1 MVMKAVYKMGSN
13 LVPTDNR
20 NPRTKWRP
28 KTKYYNYNYG
38 IGMNYY
44 QPMIDF
50 IDEKIK
56 GRRVPTPHLPWTDE
70 LGLSQFDPNRL
81 RSYNGHELTKLAD
94 KTEKSAK
101 IRLGSGRSHASSS
114 FLLRESV
121 GAARITTKIQ
131 QEERKKNKVVKEIK
145 KLQSRMRDDIDYD
158 PQRDREIERELRAQ
172 QKYLRGKSAKSIEQQ
187 LLATSR
193 RAVAENIDYDL
204 QVAQMSHS
212 IASSRCLTHV
222 KMMDERMTTQ
232 LEESVRQPLETLS
245 LELQGFDR
253 RATNH
258 FIDQRYRNCSVLTN

>member
-1 MVMKAVYKMGSN
+1 MVAI
-13 LVPTDNR
+13 DNR

-28 KTKYYNYNYG
+28 KTQYYNYNYG

-50 IDEKIK
+50 IDEKTK

-81 RSYNGHELTKLAD
+81 RSYNDHELAKLTD

-101 IRLGSGRSHASSS
+101 IRLGHASSS

-131 QEERKKNKVVKEIK
+131 QEERKKNKVIKEIK
-145 KLQSRMRDDIDYD
+145 KLKNRMRDDCDYD
-158 PQRDREIERELRAQ
+158 PQRDREVERELRAQ
-172 QKYLRGKSAKSIEQQ
+172 QKYLRGKSAKGIEQQ

-193 RAVAENIDYDL
+193 RTVAENIDYDL
-204 QVAQMSHS
+204 KVAQMSHS

-222 KMMDERMTTQ
+222 KMMDERMTSQ

-253 RATNH
+253 RATHN
-258 FIDQRYRNCSVLTN
+258 FIDQRYNKKLFN